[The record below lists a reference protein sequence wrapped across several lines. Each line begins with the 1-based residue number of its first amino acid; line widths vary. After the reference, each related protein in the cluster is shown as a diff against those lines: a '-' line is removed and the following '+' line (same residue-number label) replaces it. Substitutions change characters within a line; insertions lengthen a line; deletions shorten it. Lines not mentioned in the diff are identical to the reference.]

1 MTVRTTGISM
11 NPEISST
18 RSTSSRAEA
27 MPIAVA
33 FLVLVFGFSGIAQA
47 ATIPFSYIIN
57 GGSLTTGLPPTLS
70 ETFTGSG
77 VVTPFGVATYS
88 DSGTLTVGQ
97 FSPGVFGPM
106 VLDVTYVLS
115 FNGGVDTFFGG
126 EVVSFSAPDMNGVQ
140 ASTATMTILGGTG
153 IFKQATGSG
162 IGSAKSSPLP
172 PTGPAPVTIQAADKS
187 PLPG

>member
-77 VVTPFGVATYS
+77 VVNTLRSCDIFGFWNPH
-88 DSGTLTVGQ
+88 GRPI
-97 FSPGVFGPM
+97 FSRGIWADGIRCYLCP
-106 VLDVTYVLS
+106 
-115 FNGGVDTFFGG
+115 
-126 EVVSFSAPDMNGVQ
+126 VVQRRS
-140 ASTATMTILGGTG
+140 
-153 IFKQATGSG
+153 
-162 IGSAKSSPLP
+162 
-172 PTGPAPVTIQAADKS
+172 
-187 PLPG
+187 